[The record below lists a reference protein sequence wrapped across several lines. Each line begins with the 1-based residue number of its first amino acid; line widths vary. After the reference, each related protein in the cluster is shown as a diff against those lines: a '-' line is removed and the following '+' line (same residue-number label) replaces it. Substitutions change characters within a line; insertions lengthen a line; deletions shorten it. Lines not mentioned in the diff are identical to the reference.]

1 MKSMKGKPNTG
12 LKSDGSHF
20 LMIGVYHTTRARRG
34 RTTTTTT
41 TTTTK
46 TKRSKKSNNH
56 VRDRKK
62 SRH

>member
-34 RTTTTTT
+34 RTTTTTIT
-41 TTTTK
+41 TTTEQEEQQPREGQEEIETL
-46 TKRSKKSNNH
+46 SYE
-56 VRDRKK
+56 
-62 SRH
+62 